1 MEYLNW
7 EDPRLGTW
15 DSLTDNW
22 EAVLIEE
29 IVEQSVRSG
38 MPIES
43 VLQQLPPEKTK
54 KLLKILVTVNGEEYV
69 EQKYKN
75 QNKIHISVSDFKQ
88 IATAYNIEVI

>member
-7 EDPRLGTW
+7 EDVRLGTW
-15 DSLTDNW
+15 DSITDNW

-29 IVEQSVRSG
+29 IVEQSVSSG
-38 MPIES
+38 VPIET
-43 VLQQLPPEKTK
+43 VLQQTPPEKAK

-88 IATAYNIEVI
+88 IAAAYNIEVI